1 MLLAWHDASICLH
14 MCFLLTFCF
23 AFQIILLILNTHTH
37 KQIKGLFSISCYSWN
52 YHALIFVK
60 GVSKNEAW
68 SFKSLSYHQIDYFIT
83 STFWKFKPD
92 WKPPVD
98 IQKRGYW
105 MQSMTKGT
113 RPFRCLDVIKILVW
127 PHIEFWHFFLS
138 HILLISSL
146 EKRLRYSTYTI
157 VYILFLK
164 KSSLHH
170 KQCALDC
177 MLTDY
182 LHGYFAFHILSFCCF
197 SKSKCKSC

>member
-23 AFQIILLILNTHTH
+23 DFQIILLILNTHMH

-52 YHALIFVK
+52 DHALIFVK

-68 SFKSLSYHQIDYFIT
+68 SSKSLSYHQVDYFIT

-92 WKPPVD
+92 WKPPVG
-98 IQKRGYW
+98 IQKREYW

-127 PHIEFWHFFLS
+127 PHNWILTFLFVT
-138 HILLISSL
+138 
-146 EKRLRYSTYTI
+146 YSINFITWETSTLFNLHHCLYTI
-157 VYILFLK
+157 
-164 KSSLHH
+164 S
-170 KQCALDC
+170 
-177 MLTDY
+177 
-182 LHGYFAFHILSFCCF
+182 
-197 SKSKCKSC
+197 